1 MKSVAPEYMMEPA
14 YGGKCGTFLRIAVK
28 DPTKKACILEK
39 KIPRLEKKCTQGG
52 FLVNKR
58 IACSKLQR
66 AQAELLAIASSIEAP
81 LESLQAAE
89 DIQMAYYQAQ
99 LMGARTQYVEAS
111 PTTTQTLMLAMIGGV
126 TAILALT
133 MLRK

>member
-1 MKSVAPEYMMEPA
+1 MRSIAPEYMMEPT
-14 YGGKCGTFLRIAVK
+14 YGGGCGTFLRISVK
-28 DPTKKACILEK
+28 DATKKACILEK
-39 KIPRLEKKCTQGG
+39 KVSRLEKKCTQGG

-58 IACSKLQR
+58 IACAKLQR

-99 LMGARTQYVEAS
+99 LMGTRTQAVEAS
-111 PTTTQTLMLAMIGGV
+111 TKTTQTLMLAMIGGV
-126 TAILALT
+126 TAIMALA